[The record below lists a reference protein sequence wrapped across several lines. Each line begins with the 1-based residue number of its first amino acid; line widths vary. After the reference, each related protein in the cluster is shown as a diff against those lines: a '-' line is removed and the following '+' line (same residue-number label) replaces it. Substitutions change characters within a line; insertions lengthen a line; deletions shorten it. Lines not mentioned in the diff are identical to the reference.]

1 MTARLDIRRKEA
13 AWILEAVDLALV
25 RNISQPKPHLRCPA
39 CDSILYTRRHKLC
52 GVCGEELPGEL
63 LFTDLEASRVKA
75 LLRTE
80 QQKHR
85 DWMSRRVDNYM

>member
-1 MTARLDIRRKEA
+1 MTARLDIRWKVD
-13 AWILEAVDLALV
+13 AWIPEAVDLALV
-25 RNISQPKPHLRCPA
+25 RNISPPKPYLRCPE

-52 GVCGEELPGEL
+52 GVCGAELPGEL
-63 LFTDLEASRVKA
+63 LFTAQEASRVEE

-85 DWMSRRVDNYM
+85 DWMSRRVNNYL